1 MKKVKN
7 GIDKVLELI
16 SVTLFVILVVTV
28 SWQVFSRYV
37 LKNPSAITEELSKI
51 AFVWLVLISAA
62 YLFGEHGGHMN
73 IGVIVDKVSPK
84 VKIILS
90 LFSQIVICLF
100 AAFILLSG
108 GYTAVINGWAQINSS
123 IPSITTGQIYMALP
137 ICGVF
142 TMFYSINYMI
152 EDIKNLLKK

>member
-7 GIDKVLELI
+7 SIDKLLELI
-16 SVTLFVILVVTV
+16 SVTLFVGLTGTV

-73 IGVIVDKVSPK
+73 IGVIVDRTSPK

-90 LFSQIVICLF
+90 LFSQIIICSF
-100 AAFILLSG
+100 AVFVLLLG
-108 GYTAVINGWAQINSS
+108 GYSAVINGWSQTNSS
-123 IPSITTGQIYMALP
+123 IASITTGQIYIALP
-137 ICGVF
+137 ICGMF
-142 TMFYSINYMI
+142 TIFYSINYMI